1 MDIATSRA
9 REELDRRGVPFSEE
23 QFLRQVRSGNK
34 ELIELLLLA
43 GVSPNAALDGEPA
56 LAVAVQAGHKDIAQ
70 VLLNAGADPISLV
83 DRLTTKERSKDFWEK
98 LTSLSGTFT
107 FIASL
112 LIAFV
117 GWYFTNAYNNR
128 QLDWTRAQAQR
139 DQENKEHQNRL
150 SELQTVE
157 KMIPHLT
164 KDESSKHGALVAI
177 SILATRELAARF
189 AEVYGGQ
196 GSIDALKQIATASP
210 RAPTA
215 PAVSALTNLAAQEKG
230 DPSGPAH
237 TALASVL
244 TGKERSIVQLRDKYR
259 DRSFCNG
266 FVIDAQRGWIVT
278 AGYCL
283 LDPPDKDIAKKTI
296 VQLWDGT
303 RTAVHEIRA
312 TDRHL
317 LAFLRIDASSLWQL
331 EVSAHPPHPGDIVT
345 LLSFDLSIKEPSSP
359 LRVVLGRI
367 LEVGPRMFVDRA
379 GSPKWSGIGLKWR
392 QSSDVP
398 GNAGAPL
405 FDSEGNVACVTY
417 QFGMNNE
424 AECVAAEELRNALK
438 AIAKT

>member
-56 LAVAVQAGHKDIAQ
+56 LAVAVQAGHKDIAR
-70 VLLNAGADPISLV
+70 VLLNAGADPIILV
-83 DRLTTKERSKDFWEK
+83 DRLATKERSKDFWEK

-112 LIAFV
+112 LIASV

-128 QLDWTRAQAQR
+128 QLDWTKAQAER
-139 DQENKEHQNRL
+139 DQKNKEFQNRL

-164 KDESSKHGALVAI
+164 KDESSKHAALVAI
-177 SILATRELAARF
+177 SILATPELAARF

-196 GSIDALKQIATASP
+196 GSIDALKQIATASL

-230 DPSGPAH
+230 DHSGPAR

-244 TGKERSIVQLRDKYR
+244 EGKERSIVQLRDEN
-259 DRSFCNG
+259 RSFCNG

-283 LDPPDKDIAKKTI
+283 LEPADKDKVKQTTA
-296 VQLWDGT
+296 QLWDGT
-303 RTAVHEIRA
+303 RTAVREIRA

-331 EVSAHPPHPGDIVT
+331 EVSAHPPRPGDIVT
-345 LLSFDLSIKEPSSP
+345 LLAFDLSIKEPSSP
-359 LRVVLGRI
+359 LRVALGRI
-367 LEVGPRMFVDRA
+367 LEVGPMMFVDRA
-379 GSPKWSGIGLKWR
+379 GSPKWSGIGLKWT
-392 QSSDVP
+392 QPSNVP
-398 GNAGAPL
+398 GDAGAPL

-417 QFGMNNE
+417 QFCKLNME